1 MIRSELDAAG
11 VSQPRLRDAYRR
23 CRELNA
29 RHGRTF
35 FLATR
40 LLAPSQ
46 RPAVHALYGFARL
59 ADDILDDLESPLD
72 TTAKTQ
78 RLQQLSGLFF
88 DGGRAGDDELDLVLT
103 AVRHT
108 ASFYG
113 IAPELFS
120 DFLSSMRMDL
130 TITDYPD
137 RASLNRYMHG
147 SAEVIG
153 LQLLPVLG
161 TVGPVDEAAPYAA
174 ALGKAFQLTNFLR
187 DVDEDL
193 ARERVYL
200 PADELAAFDVD
211 RDLLQWCHD
220 HQTTDPRVRKALV
233 EQHHITRGIY
243 RFAANGVQML
253 APWSRPC
260 VATALTLYSEILDR
274 IEASDFAVFSQRAKV
289 GTARRVQVA
298 GGALIKAW
306 RARHGKASPSTEPTI
321 GAA

>member
-11 VSQPRLRDAYRR
+11 VSQPRLREAYRR

-40 LLAPSQ
+40 LLTPAQ

-59 ADDILDDLESPLD
+59 ADDILDDLDSPLD
-72 TTAKTQ
+72 TDAKTA
-78 RLQQLSGLFF
+78 RLQQFSKLFVE
-88 DGGRAGDDELDLVLT
+88 GGSSDDDQTDLVLT

-108 ASFYG
+108 AALYG
-113 IAPELFS
+113 IAPELFG
-120 DFLSSMRMDL
+120 DFLASMRMDL
-130 TITDYPD
+130 TVTDYPD
-137 RASLNRYMHG
+137 RVALNRYMHG

-161 TVGPVDEAAPYAA
+161 TVGPAAEAAPYAA

-193 ARERVYL
+193 SRQRVYL

-211 RDLLQWCHD
+211 RDLLTWCHV
-220 HQTTDPRVRKALV
+220 HRQTDPRVRSALAA
-233 EQHHITRGIY
+233 QHDITRGIY
-243 RFAANGVQML
+243 RFAADGVQML
-253 APWSRPC
+253 VPWSRPC

-274 IEASDFAVFSQRAKV
+274 IEASGFAVFSQRARV
-289 GTARRVQVA
+289 GTARRLQVA
-298 GGALIKAW
+298 GGALIQAW
-306 RARHGKASPSTEPTI
+306 RARHGKA
-321 GAA
+321 A